1 MCGVTINHCGRY
13 TGPESA
19 PVPLWTVPP
28 LGKDAASVTTTRQAG
43 CLGTLLL
50 ALLALVGGPSDQ
62 RTEAALWRAR
72 WGDGGGVS
80 DIWYFELCTD
90 LSIKN

>member
-50 ALLALVGGPSDQ
+50 ALLALVGGTLRSEDRGCFVESQ
-62 RTEAALWRAR
+62 MGGWW
-72 WGDGGGVS
+72 WGV
-80 DIWYFELCTD
+80 
-90 LSIKN
+90 